1 MLSSGLMERATTSG
15 QIRSGVPSAARLED
29 SIYHNLIAQYNTAG
43 NQMTRSLGGDN
54 FKLDA
59 AWKQRD
65 LRKQAKAMA
74 KSVQA
79 TVKKQRAAINAD
91 DSLTTA
97 QKAKAR
103 EKLTRYKNKQL
114 QDIVKAEGRMQA
126 ETDVLAHSGV
136 VDVNKSRVMN
146 WQLLGDNTCPIC
158 HAIAGG
164 NPYTIQ
170 QASTLGAKAH
180 VNCADEWQN
189 DWRADKTL
197 MNDTRRKVRDGE
209 TSLWDGGSRTPT
221 RGSARAKADKLQP
234 AKGGWSGR
242 RSHQRRVMTQRG
254 TRSIAS
260 DDALRQY
267 RRGGDKR
274 TKEMVIMAS
283 ERNRP

>member
-1 MLSSGLMERATTSG
+1 MMRRARALISGLMERATTSG

-29 SIYHNLIAQYNTAG
+29 SIYHNLVAQYNTAG

-65 LRKQAKAMA
+65 LQKQAKAMA

-103 EKLTRYKNKQL
+103 EKLTRYKNGQL

-136 VDVNKSRVMN
+136 VDVEKSRVMN
-146 WQLLGDNTCPIC
+146 WQILGDNTCDVC
-158 HAIAGG
+158 YAIAAG
-164 NPYTIQ
+164 NPYTIE
-170 QASTLGAKAH
+170 QATSLGAKAH
-180 VNCADEWQN
+180 PNCVDEWSN

-197 MNDTRRKVRDGE
+197 MKDTKRQVADGE
-209 TSLWDGGSRTPT
+209 LTLWDGGSRTPT
-221 RGSARAKADKLQP
+221 QGSARSKADKLQP
-234 AKGGWSGR
+234 APGGWSGR
-242 RSHQRRVMTQRG
+242 EKQRRRMTT
-254 TRSIAS
+254 TR
-260 DDALRQY
+260 

-274 TKEMVIMAS
+274 TGDMMIMAS